1 MRLILRATTGL
12 ILTVSTLAILAA
24 AGLHLHAS
32 LTANETRKRPPARE
46 RAVVV
51 DAGSLERT
59 RISPVVEAFGQ
70 VQAWNSL
77 EIRAPASGPVTE
89 ISPNFRE
96 GMSIAAGELLFRID
110 PELAER
116 RVIDANA
123 ALEQAE
129 TEFAEAAATERHI
142 MSERD
147 AAQAEAD
154 VRRADLER
162 KTSLFKRKLTTSTA
176 RDDAVLALSAAEQN
190 VVAKERE
197 LLALKGRIDRAKAGV
212 ERARL
217 TLSDAERALRDTSY
231 RAPFS
236 GRLSEVALTLGRRV
250 SENEKLGLLIDPAA
264 LEVSFP
270 VRNGDFGKL
279 VDSASKDRLA
289 PLPVTVT
296 LDLVESEVTAEAV
309 LDRPAAVASMQAGR
323 TVFARITG
331 GDVSALRPGDFV
343 SVAVAE
349 PEIANVAVIPADAA
363 TLDGRILVI
372 GAEGRL
378 EEHKSTIVR
387 RQGDRLIV
395 ADVPFGKAYVER
407 RLPFLARGQKV
418 KAKNAGER
426 PAVGRKPV
434 ARKPANAVRDEVQL
448 KTASLRFDEARRAQL
463 IAFVKG
469 RENMP
474 DRVRDKLLLE
484 LSKPNPESRI
494 VERIERR
501 MAGQEKRS

>member
-1 MRLILRATTGL
+1 MRFILRATTGL
-12 ILTVSTLAILAA
+12 ILTVSTLAILVF
-24 AGLHLHAS
+24 AGLHLHGSMTSTEA
-32 LTANETRKRPPARE
+32 RKRPPVRE
-46 RAVVV
+46 RGVVV
-51 DAGSLERT
+51 DAGVLERT
-59 RISPVVEAFGQ
+59 RVAPVVKAFGQ

-77 EIRAPASGPVTE
+77 EIRAPAGGPVTE

-116 RVIDANA
+116 RVVDAEA

-129 TEFAEAAATERHI
+129 TEFSEAAATEQHI

-147 AAQAEAD
+147 AAKAEAD
-154 VRRADLER
+154 VRRADLGR
-162 KTSLFKRKLTTSTA
+162 KTSLFERKLTTSTA
-176 RDDAVLALSAAEQN
+176 RDDAVLALSAAEQS

-217 TLSDAERALRDTSY
+217 TLSDARRALKDTSY
-231 RAPFS
+231 RAPFA

-279 VDSASKDRLA
+279 IDPANKDRLA
-289 PLPVTVT
+289 PLPVKVT
-296 LDLVESEVTAEAV
+296 LDLVDTEVTAEAV
-309 LDRPAAVASMQAGR
+309 LERPAAVASTQAGR
-323 TVFARITG
+323 TLYARITG

-343 SVAVAE
+343 SVAVEE
-349 PEIANVAVIPADAA
+349 PEIADVAVIPADAA

-372 GAEGRL
+372 GAESRL
-378 EEHKSTIVR
+378 EEHKATIVR
-387 RQGDRLIV
+387 RQGERLIV
-395 ADVPFGKAYVER
+395 ADVPFGKSYVAR

-418 KAKNAGER
+418 KAKNAGEE
-426 PAVGRKPV
+426 PAREERPV
-434 ARKPANAVRDEVQL
+434 ARSEQAGGSEGRVE
-448 KTASLRFDEARRAQL
+448 TASLDFDEGRRAQL

-469 RENMP
+469 RPDMP
-474 DRVRDKLLLE
+474 DRVREKLLLE
-484 LSKPNPESRI
+484 LSKPNPERRI

-501 MAGQEKRS
+501 MTGQEKRS